1 MLVMPAAVL
10 AAVLAPFGL
19 HWIGLW
25 LMRPGI
31 EWILFVANWVAGLPG
46 AVSFAPS
53 PPASVMPL
61 IALGGL
67 WIILWQG
74 RARALGVLPIAV
86 AMALW
91 GTVQRPD
98 VLIAGSG
105 GLVGVMTPEGRAL
118 SKARGDGFAA
128 ESWLENDGDP
138 VGQEAAFA
146 RAGFAGDEG
155 ARALSLGG
163 VRVVHLTGRGA
174 AEGLADA
181 CTGGAVVVMTAEAEA
196 DGDCTLLDARRLS
209 QTGTVALYAGPEG
222 LQVQTVRDWVGRRP
236 WTGE

>member
-1 MLVMPAAVL
+1 
-10 AAVLAPFGL
+10 
-19 HWIGLW
+19 
-25 LMRPGI
+25 
-31 EWILFVANWVAGLPG
+31 
-46 AVSFAPS
+46 
-53 PPASVMPL
+53 MPL

-67 WIILWQG
+67 WVILWQG

-138 VGQEAAFA
+138 VGQEAAYA

-155 ARALSLGG
+155 AR
-163 VRVVHLTGRGA
+163 R
-174 AEGLADA
+174 
-181 CTGGAVVVMTAEAEA
+181 AV
-196 DGDCTLLDARRLS
+196 ARRGPRRPSGRARGWTACAGWHRHPPLS
-209 QTGTVALYAGPEG
+209 PARATAASIIDGRRRSAHRAISHALLACSGGCRQPDGETVALVRRGPRACAKG
-222 LQVQTVRDWVGRRP
+222 PADGSRLGRDGGRGRAQ
-236 WTGE
+236 